1 MRADACQNPR
11 VEPQAVDGRALGDDL
26 AQLHVVFL
34 AATFLVGALG
44 VCVVHVATPVL
55 FDARDVVELAFAVA
69 QDQPEQLP
77 EGVLAAQ
84 LLEPVQDVVH
94 RLGERKPRFHLC
106 RQKPH
111 LVARHV
117 EAFVRADETRIES
130 GLREFGR
137 VGPAF
142 ERAFMA
148 LGAAVAYERCLVG
161 SLAPLLFVV
170 GARAPRRRSS
180 RWTCA
185 YQTLCVCNASES
197 P

>member
-1 MRADACQNPR
+1 MDVP
-11 VEPQAVDGRALGDDL
+11 LGMTL
-26 AQLHVVFL
+26 RSSTWFFSQPP
-34 AATFLVGALG
+34 FLVGALG
-44 VCVVHVATPVL
+44 VCVVHAATPVL

-94 RLGERKPRFHLC
+94 RLAERKPRFHLC
-106 RQKPH
+106 RQKPR

-117 EAFVRADETRIES
+117 EALARTDEARIGF
-130 GLREFGR
+130 GLRDFGR